1 MIRHP
6 AIRLLSAGIGLVA
19 GDATAQTKLGDA
31 QMLAVTGK
39 CEGLV
44 IGERSFSG
52 ACGTKLLNV
61 SYPNGRVGFYF
72 VLGDGR
78 IITFSGTDG
87 ENPTPDTDIIA
98 LDKVIMSRKDTPDQP
113 DVFKAEGTC
122 GFGNPMKG
130 PMTVSCAGTLADGKT
145 FSAAFTTDGK
155 PPT

>member
-1 MIRHP
+1 M
-6 AIRLLSAGIGLVA
+6 
-19 GDATAQTKLGDA
+19 
-31 QMLAVTGK
+31 
-39 CEGLV
+39 
-44 IGERSFSG
+44 
-52 ACGTKLLNV
+52 
-61 SYPNGRVGFYF
+61 
-72 VLGDGR
+72 
-78 IITFSGTDG
+78 DG
-87 ENPTPDTDIIA
+87 ENPTPDTDVIA